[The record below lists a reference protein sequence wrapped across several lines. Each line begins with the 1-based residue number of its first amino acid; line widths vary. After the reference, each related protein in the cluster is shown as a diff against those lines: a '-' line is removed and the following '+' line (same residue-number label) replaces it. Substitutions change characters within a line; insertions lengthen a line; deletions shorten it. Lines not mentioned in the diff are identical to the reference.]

1 MPSSQDGGFPRSA
14 AASLRH
20 KPKKPNTHRGTV
32 WLFCLGFFRLFIII
46 LYYTDQRS
54 TERRF
59 DGIYAS
65 TPRPGAVERN
75 HLLSLMIFCDVIIT
89 SLEACWCARFAASRT
104 FAFVQNKQK
113 FTPAC
118 AWELACTV
126 PAAPGTGRKESVI
139 FTAGFRLNYSGFST
153 CSYMW

>member
-1 MPSSQDGGFPRSA
+1 M
-14 AASLRH
+14 AASHGTLLRPCGTNQ
-20 KPKKPNTHRGTV
+20 KNPKNQAHTEV
-32 WLFCLGFFRLFIII
+32 QYDYFVLASFRLFIII

-65 TPRPGAVERN
+65 TPHPGTMERN

-89 SLEACWCARFAASRT
+89 SLEACWCARFAPSRT

-113 FTPAC
+113 FNPAC
-118 AWELACTV
+118 ARELACTV
-126 PAAPGTGRKESVI
+126 QAAPGTGRKECVI

-153 CSYMW
+153 CSYTW